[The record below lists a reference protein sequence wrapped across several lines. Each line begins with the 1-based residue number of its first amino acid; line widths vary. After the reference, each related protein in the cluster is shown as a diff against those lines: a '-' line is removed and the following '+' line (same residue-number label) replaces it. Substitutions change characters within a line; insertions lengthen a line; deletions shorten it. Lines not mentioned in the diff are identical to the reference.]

1 MDETEEDIKKKCES
15 IDKAKEDF
23 NNIERFEEIYSN
35 FKIQNMPN
43 YPKIIRDSEP
53 SSIILNEDHDFNEEE
68 NYYNDKNLTYF
79 ISENSFF
86 ALSNNYEKNYSK
98 YNKDKLAKSYIDTKK
113 EILSKKALEM
123 EIRKSL
129 ENKKAQIN
137 LINDK
142 QRKRQKIKDILENIK
157 KNKKNKRK
165 STEKAYISK
174 IYNVKYNNNKK
185 DYEKMKKRSMKKR

>member
-35 FKIQNMPN
+35 FKIQNMPQN

-53 SSIILNEDHDFNEEE
+53 SSIVLNEEHDFNEDQ

-79 ISENSFF
+79 ISENSLF
-86 ALSNNYEKNYSK
+86 ALSKNIEIDNSKNNN
-98 YNKDKLAKSYIDTKK
+98 DKFAKSYIDLNK

-129 ENKKAQIN
+129 ENKKELN
-137 LINDK
+137 NFINDK
-142 QRKRQKIKDILENIK
+142 ERKRKKIHDILEIIK
-157 KNKKNKRK
+157 KNKQNKKRASEK
-165 STEKAYISK
+165 SYISK
-174 IYNVKYNNNKK
+174 IYNVK
-185 DYEKMKKRSMKKR
+185 